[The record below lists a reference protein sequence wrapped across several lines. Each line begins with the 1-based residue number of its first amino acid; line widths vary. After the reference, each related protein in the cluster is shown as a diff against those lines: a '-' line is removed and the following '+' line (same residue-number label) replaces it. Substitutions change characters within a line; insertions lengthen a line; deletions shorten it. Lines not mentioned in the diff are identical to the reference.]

1 MGPGYQLLASEG
13 SEMARTALTKGG
25 KPSAAAC
32 VHYSQWLNRVNG
44 FQVGKN
50 FSRK

>member
-1 MGPGYQLLASEG
+1 
-13 SEMARTALTKGG
+13 MARTALTKGG

-32 VHYSQWLNRVNG
+32 VHYSQWLRVNG